1 MATTIKFSKKH
12 KIKEDKFVENFMRV
26 RLWFEEKRKPLL
38 VTAASIAG
46 AALIVFFAFTL
57 RGNRNVDA
65 NNYFGQ
71 AMVEYENGRFSNA
84 ITSLKKVADNY
95 GGSAAA
101 SRSLYCLGNIYYELG
116 NYSLAIDVC
125 KRYIEKYESSNFLTP
140 AVYKCMGSA
149 YIQTRDYAN
158 AQTAFATAIA
168 KYPKDFSAPELL
180 FKLSQCAIEL
190 KDASQAKETLDRLIT
205 GYPASSYV
213 HEARLMRAGL

>member
-95 GGSAAA
+95 GGSDAALTA
-101 SRSLYCLGNIYYELG
+101 LWSLRKNH
-116 NYSLAIDVC
+116 
-125 KRYIEKYESSNFLTP
+125 
-140 AVYKCMGSA
+140 
-149 YIQTRDYAN
+149 
-158 AQTAFATAIA
+158 
-168 KYPKDFSAPELL
+168 LL
-180 FKLSQCAIEL
+180 
-190 KDASQAKETLDRLIT
+190 
-205 GYPASSYV
+205 
-213 HEARLMRAGL
+213 M